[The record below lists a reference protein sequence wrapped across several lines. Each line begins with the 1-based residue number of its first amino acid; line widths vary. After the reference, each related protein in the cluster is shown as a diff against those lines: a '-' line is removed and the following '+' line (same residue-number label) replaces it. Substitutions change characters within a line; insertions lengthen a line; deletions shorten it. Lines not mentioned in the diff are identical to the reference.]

1 MPTRRP
7 LKGEITGMKSR
18 ITAIVMFLMMASLL
32 LGLVSG
38 CAPGGAP
45 PPIPGNQTPPDS
57 GTGGGD
63 PREPQYYGTGQ
74 LLPETLQYGDLVD
87 VAVNEDFIY
96 VLDKT
101 TVYAFTKSGI
111 LINTVNVPVTPA
123 KGIAVIPD
131 NPRIPSPSLT
141 PYLFAKHVAVSHH
154 PGPGLAGGSAVAIYG
169 PNLDE
174 LMNVEDDTEL
184 NLQKRY
190 DLPRYFTIADLGQPE
205 EQTVP
210 NVLADENTPAIWQI
224 YFTADIVA
232 SRDGTLL
239 QKATIDF
246 VGVDPPPNS
255 DQIILYH
262 PEVGA
267 TGYHMYF
274 PLAHDV
280 PAPDNIPNIEE
291 GTLIGVPWF
300 EVALGDQVGPST
312 KIALSS
318 MYPSNRTDTINY
330 YCADATL
337 TRDFVGVGQFLVD
350 NTTIPTTYAFSAPA
364 GNSLGWNRVIGQ
376 SYGSG
381 PGSFAINA
389 PINPIDGTLE
399 DPDLIEGGPSGIGI
413 DPRNDNVYIC
423 DPGNRR
429 VQIFDKNGIFLR
441 QIGDGSRGTS
451 GNQLIAP
458 SSVTVDLDGTVYI
471 CDTNILRIFR
481 ESTNILKFG
490 NLAGTVRN
498 TQAPN
503 PIPLPDTVITIANTS
518 GVVATA
524 LTDINGQYRVE
535 NLLIGNYYVV
545 ANKFQYESD
554 NTSVTILPDE
564 TVIANFNL
572 FPQFGSRPGHI
583 TGTILDS
590 VTNLALEG
598 VVVSVVGTSI
608 STISD
613 ANGSFTINDIE
624 AGDWQL
630 RFDLERF
637 NTTYH
642 QVHVLRGTTTNIF
655 ITMTPLLA

>member
-45 PPIPGNQTPPDS
+45 PPIPGNQTPPDT

-96 VLDKT
+96 VLDTT

-111 LINTVNVPVTPA
+111 LINTVNVPVAPA

-131 NPRIPSPSLT
+131 NPRIPAPGQT
-141 PYLFAKHVAVSHH
+141 PYLFAKHVAVSHT
-154 PGPGLAGGSAVAIYG
+154 PGPGLLGGCVIAIYG
-169 PNLDE
+169 PNLDD
-174 LMNVEDDTEL
+174 LTTVEDQVEPNRL
-184 NLQKRY
+184 KRF
-190 DLPRYFTIADLGQPE
+190 DLPRYYLDADLGQPE
-205 EQTVP
+205 EMTVP
-210 NVLADENTPAIWQI
+210 NVTQVTPPPPIFRF
-224 YFTADIVA
+224 YETADVIA
-232 SRDGTLL
+232 SRDGALVL
-239 QKATIDF
+239 KSRIWF
-246 VGVDPPPNS
+246 EGVPPPLPS
-255 DQIILYH
+255 DRVTVFH
-262 PEVGA
+262 PEVGGQ
-267 TGYHMYF
+267 GYHMYF
-274 PLAHDV
+274 PLGHNV
-280 PAPDNIPNIEE
+280 PAPEGIPEVEE
-291 GTLIGVPWF
+291 GTPIGVPWF
-300 EVALGDQVGPST
+300 HMSLGDQVGPGT

-318 MYPSNRTDTINY
+318 FYPNNRADTINF
-330 YCADATL
+330 YCADSIL
-337 TRDFVGVGQFLVD
+337 TRDYVGVGQFFID
-350 NTTIPTTYAFSAPA
+350 NTTVPTSYSFSAPV
-364 GNSLGWNRVIGQ
+364 GNPLGWSRVIGQ

-381 PGSFAINA
+381 PGSFAINP
-389 PINPIDGTLE
+389 PINPVDGTLE
-399 DPDLIEGGPSGIGI
+399 DPDLDAGGPAGIGI